1 MKVAI
6 LGYGKMGQI
15 IEKIALERGHNI
27 LLKINQNNI
36 DELNIENLK
45 KADVVIDFSTPESAK
60 TNIILS
66 IDAHKPIISGTT
78 GWLNDYKVVKDYCIK
93 NNGTFLYASNF
104 SLGVNLFF
112 ELNKNLAKLMK
123 KHQQYQINL
132 TEIHHSEKLDA
143 PSGTAISLAEQI
155 ISESNIKNKWTL
167 NTKNSDEELK
177 INAQRKR
184 NITGTHSVNY
194 KSEIDSISIIHEA
207 HSRDGFALGAV
218 IAAEWIISKKGV
230 FSMHDVLFSS

>member
-27 LLKINQNNI
+27 SLKINQHNI
-36 DELNIENLK
+36 DELNIKNLK

-66 IDAHKPIISGTT
+66 IDANKPIISGTT
-78 GWLNDYKVVKDYCIK
+78 GWLNDYKEVKDYCIK
-93 NNGTFLYASNF
+93 NNGTFLHASNF

-132 TEIHHSEKLDA
+132 TEIHHSKKLDS

-167 NTKNSDEELK
+167 NSKNSDEELK
-177 INAQRKR
+177 IDAQRKG
-184 NITGTHSVNY
+184 NITGIHSVNY
-194 KSEIDSISIIHEA
+194 KSETDSISIIHEA
-207 HSRDGFALGAV
+207 HSRGGFALGAV

>member
-6 LGYGKMGQI
+6 LGFGKMGQI

-60 TNIILS
+60 SNIILS
-66 IDAHKPIISGTT
+66 IDANKPIISGTT
-78 GWLNDYKVVKDYCIK
+78 GWLNDYKEVKDYCIK
-93 NNGTFLYASNF
+93 NDGTFLYASNF

-123 KHQQYQINL
+123 KHQHYQINL

-167 NTKNSDEELK
+167 NSENSDEELK
-177 INAQRKR
+177 IDAQRKG

-194 KSEIDSISIIHEA
+194 KSETDSILIKHEA
-207 HSRDGFALGAV
+207 HSRDGFALGAI
-218 IAAEWIISKKGV
+218 IAAEWIMSKKGI
-230 FSMHDVLFSS
+230 FSMYDVLFSS

>member
-6 LGYGKMGQI
+6 LGFGKMGQI

-60 TNIILS
+60 TNILLS
-66 IDAHKPIISGTT
+66 IDANKPIISGTT
-78 GWLNDYKVVKDYCIK
+78 GWLNDYKEVKDYCIK
-93 NNGTFLYASNF
+93 NNGTFLHASNF

-123 KHQQYQINL
+123 RHRQYQINL
-132 TEIHHSEKLDA
+132 TEIHHSEKLDT

-155 ISESNIKNKWTL
+155 ISESDIKNKWTL
-167 NTKNSDEELK
+167 NPKNSDEELK
-177 INAQRKR
+177 IDAQRKG
-184 NITGTHSVNY
+184 NITGTHSINY
-194 KSEIDSISIIHEA
+194 RSEIDSISIIHEA
-207 HSRDGFALGAV
+207 YSRDGFALGAV
-218 IAAEWIISKKGV
+218 IAAEWIITKKGV

>member
-27 LLKINQNNI
+27 LLKINQHNI

-66 IDAHKPIISGTT
+66 IDANKPIISGTT
-78 GWLNDYKVVKDYCIK
+78 GWLDDYKEVKDYCIK
-93 NNGTFLYASNF
+93 NDGAFLYASNF

-155 ISESNIKNKWTL
+155 ISESDIKNKWTI
-167 NTKNSDEELK
+167 NAENSDEELK
-177 INAQRKR
+177 IDAQRKG

-194 KSEIDSISIIHEA
+194 KSETDSISIIHEA
-207 HSRDGFALGAV
+207 HSRNGFALGAI
-218 IAAEWIISKKGV
+218 IAAEWIMSKKGV

>member
-1 MKVAI
+1 MKIAI

-15 IEKIALERGHNI
+15 IEKIAQERGHNI
-27 LLKINQNNI
+27 LLKINQHNI
-36 DELNIENLK
+36 DELSIENLK
-45 KADVVIDFSTPESAK
+45 KVDVVIDFSTPESAK

-66 IDAHKPIISGTT
+66 IDANKPIISGTT
-78 GWLNDYKVVKDYCIK
+78 GWLDDYNEVKDYCIK
-93 NNGTFLYASNF
+93 NDGAFLYASNF

-155 ISESNIKNKWTL
+155 ISESDIKNKWTL
-167 NTKNSDEELK
+167 NSENSDEELK
-177 INAQRKR
+177 IDTQRKG

-194 KSEIDSISIIHEA
+194 RSETDSISIKHEA
-207 HSRDGFALGAV
+207 HSRNGFALGAV
-218 IAAEWIISKKGV
+218 IAAEWMINKKGV
-230 FSMHDVLFSS
+230 FSMHDVLSSS